1 MATIGH
7 RPFVVQ
13 PPWSCVSCECVNRHV
28 NSLCSMCGSSREG
41 HASNAHHRVTSASN
55 SAPSSAWE
63 VSSFLAK
70 LIAALS
76 TPCTTVFN
84 SAVVG
89 AFAVAGASVGAVAG
103 AVAANATGRGLVRG
117 AGVGAV
123 AGAAVSVEALDL
135 ARLCFS
141 GYSVAG
147 AMERREGRLRGVY
160 GNSGRTRT
168 TDSNGAD
175 ARHLERISHGR
186 AVNGRLG
193 SVPRSGSSR
202 RLRDRY
208 SRFAATTTSVASN
221 TIATGEVS
229 NTSANGDPAHGASS
243 TSRPP
248 HNLRPLAIRRRGAE
262 VDVRAREMERLVA
275 VGKELSQSPH
285 SSD

>member
-1 MATIGH
+1 
-7 RPFVVQ
+7 
-13 PPWSCVSCECVNRHV
+13 
-28 NSLCSMCGSSREG
+28 MCGSSREG
-41 HASNAHHRVTSASN
+41 RASNAHHRVTSASN

-221 TIATGEVS
+221 TSANGQASNTSANGQAS